1 MRTFLAVN
9 VPNKVAQDIIIQTA
23 QLRKDY
29 PEYNWIPSE
38 NFHITLHFIGDI
50 PPDKIDLVSEHIEKT
65 IFDIKPTVVYSLGA
79 GLFIHKSITAYITFQ
94 RNKTLETLNKRFVEL
109 FEDKK
114 LEYKPHITLA
124 KWKIPSKQQYFHV
137 KKKLQNLP
145 IEIEFPVTEIHLYES
160 ISKPKNPEYKII
172 KSFKLEE

>member
-1 MRTFLAVN
+1 MRTFLAIDI
-9 VPNKVAQDIIIQTA
+9 PNNIRQDIIVQTA

-29 PEYNWIPSE
+29 PNFNWVPSE
-38 NFHITLHFIGDI
+38 NFHITVHFIGDI
-50 PPDKIDLVSEHIEKT
+50 PSDKLDIVSEHIERT
-65 IFDIKPTVVYSLGA
+65 IFDIQPTYVYA
-79 GLFIHKSITAYITFQ
+79 HQADLFIYKSITAYIGMKQ
-94 RNKTLETLNKRFVEL
+94 NKTLSMLNKRFVEL

-114 LEYKPHITLA
+114 EEYKPHITLA
-124 KWKIPSKQQYFHV
+124 KWKIPSKQQYFHL

-160 ISKPKNPEYKII
+160 ISKPKNPEYNII

>member
-1 MRTFLAVN
+1 MRTFLAIDI
-9 VPNKVAQDIIIQTA
+9 PNNIRQQIIVQTA

-29 PEYNWIPSE
+29 PAFNWVPAE

-50 PPDKIDLVSEHIEKT
+50 PSDKVDLVSEHIERT
-65 IFDIKPTVVYSLGA
+65 IFDITPTTVYGLDA
-79 GLFIHKSITAYITFQ
+79 DLFIHKSITAYIEMQ
-94 RNKTLETLNKRFVEL
+94 HNKTLTLLNKRFVEL

-114 LEYKPHITLA
+114 QEYKPHITIA
-124 KWKIPSKQQYFHV
+124 KWKIPSKQQYFHL

-145 IEIEFPVTEIHLYES
+145 IEIEFPITEIHLYES
-160 ISKPKNPEYKII
+160 ISKPKNPEYRII

>member
-1 MRTFLAVN
+1 MRTFLAVDVPHN
-9 VPNKVAQDIIIQTA
+9 VVQDIIVQTA

-29 PEYNWIPSE
+29 PEYNWVPSE

-50 PPDKIDLVSEHIEKT
+50 PSDKVDLVGEHIEKT
-65 IFDIKPTVVYSLGA
+65 IFDIKPTHLYSQGA
-79 GLFIHKSITAYITFQ
+79 GLFIHKSITAYIFFQ
-94 RNKTLETLNKRFVEL
+94 RNQTLKLLNERFVEL

-114 LEYKPHITLA
+114 QRYIPHITIA
-124 KWKIPSKQQYFHV
+124 KWKIPSKQQYFHL

-160 ISKPKNPEYKII
+160 ISKPKNPEYRII
-172 KSFKLEE
+172 KTFKLQE